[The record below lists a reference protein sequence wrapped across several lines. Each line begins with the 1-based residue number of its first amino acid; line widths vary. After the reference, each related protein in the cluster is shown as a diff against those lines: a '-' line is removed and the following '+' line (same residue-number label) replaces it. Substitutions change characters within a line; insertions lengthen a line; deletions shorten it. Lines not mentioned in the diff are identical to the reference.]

1 MKYKYLSSTILWL
14 TFFSIAMAFLE
25 SSVVVYLRALYYPDG
40 FDFPLKTI
48 DENIAL
54 TEVLREFAT
63 LIMLLG
69 AGIIAGKN
77 FSQRFAYFI
86 YIFAIWD
93 IFYYAFLKLLLD
105 WPASFLTWDILFLI
119 PVAWIGPVIAPIIL
133 SILMISLALII
144 LYFDEKLQNVK
155 IKKTEWLLLVIGSI
169 IAIVS
174 FTIDYCS
181 FVIQNSA
188 ISEIWSLPSR
198 EKLFDLSLQYI
209 PQSFSWLIFIFSL
222 IFILSGIIHFIFR
235 NFNLLKK

>member
-1 MKYKYLSSTILWL
+1 
-14 TFFSIAMAFLE
+14 
-25 SSVVVYLRALYYPDG
+25 
-40 FDFPLKTI
+40 
-48 DENIAL
+48 
-54 TEVLREFAT
+54 
-63 LIMLLG
+63 
-69 AGIIAGKN
+69 
-77 FSQRFAYFI
+77 
-86 YIFAIWD
+86 
-93 IFYYAFLKLLLD
+93 
-105 WPASFLTWDILFLI
+105 
-119 PVAWIGPVIAPIIL
+119 
-133 SILMISLALII
+133 LMISLALII